1 MKVNEIDLKA
11 IVPDLQKR
19 CEKLQKAS
27 KIMMLAAFLIIPVI
41 PAMIVMSKYG
51 YCAQLCRIANY
62 VKAQEKV
69 PLTQIFGYAKNS
81 VQAAQKLIDTGNL
94 EGYRIVADAMLVKE
108 GVEITEEDAL
118 KEAAAYYNL
127 QTAVNMGMDPN
138 DMPEVAKM
146 AAKLQQANLEAA
158 AAQNAAA
165 FEAQKAAFEAQKA
178 ADKKFCPECGKP
190 LPGKGE
196 KFCPEC
202 GAELK

>member
-27 KIMMLAAFLIIPVI
+27 KIMMIAAFLIIPAI

-51 YCAQLCRIANY
+51 YCAQLCRIVNY

-69 PLTQIFGYAKNS
+69 PLTQVLGYAKNS

-127 QTAVNMGMDPN
+127 QSAVNMGMDPN
-138 DMPEVAKM
+138 DMPKVAKM

-165 FEAQKAAFEAQKA
+165 FEAQKAALEAQKA
-178 ADKKFCPECGKP
+178 AGKKFCPECGKP

>member
-1 MKVNEIDLKA
+1 MKVNEIDLKT

-27 KIMMLAAFLIIPVI
+27 KIMMIAAFLIIPAV

-51 YCAQLCRIANY
+51 YNAQLCRIVNY

-69 PLTQIFGYAKNS
+69 PLTQVLGYAKNS

-94 EGYRIVADAMLVKE
+94 EGYRIVAGAMLVKE

-165 FEAQKAAFEAQKA
+165 YEAQKA

-202 GAELK
+202 GAALK

>member
-1 MKVNEIDLKA
+1 MKVNEIDLKT

-19 CEKLQKAS
+19 CEKLRKAS
-27 KIMMLAAFLIIPVI
+27 KIMMIAAFLIIPAV

-51 YCAQLCRIANY
+51 YYAQLCRIVNY

-69 PLTQIFGYAKNS
+69 PLTQVLGYAKNS

-94 EGYRIVADAMLVKE
+94 EGYRIVANAMLVKE

-165 FEAQKAAFEAQKA
+165 FEAQKAA
-178 ADKKFCPECGKP
+178 DKKFCPECGKP

-196 KFCPEC
+196 KFCSEC

>member
-1 MKVNEIDLKA
+1 MKVNEIDLKT

-27 KIMMLAAFLIIPVI
+27 KIMMIAAFLIIPAV

-51 YCAQLCRIANY
+51 YNAQLCRIVNY

-69 PLTQIFGYAKNS
+69 PLTQVLGYAKNS

-94 EGYRIVADAMLVKE
+94 EGYRIVANAMLVKE

-165 FEAQKAAFEAQKA
+165 YEAQKA

-202 GAELK
+202 GAALK

>member
-1 MKVNEIDLKA
+1 MKVNEIDLKT

-27 KIMMLAAFLIIPVI
+27 KIMMIAAFLIIPAV

-51 YCAQLCRIANY
+51 YYAQLCRIVNY

-69 PLTQIFGYAKNS
+69 PLTQVLGYAKNS

-165 FEAQKAAFEAQKA
+165 FEAQKAAG
-178 ADKKFCPECGKP
+178 KKFCPECGKP

>member
-51 YCAQLCRIANY
+51 YCAQLCRIVNY

-69 PLTQIFGYAKNS
+69 PLTQVLSYAKNS

-127 QTAVNMGMDPN
+127 QAAVNMGMDPN

-165 FEAQKAAFEAQKA
+165 YEAQKAAFEAQKA

>member
-1 MKVNEIDLKA
+1 MKVNEINLKA

-27 KIMMLAAFLIIPVI
+27 RIMMIAAFLIIFAV

-51 YCAQLCRIANY
+51 YCAQLCRIVNY

-69 PLTQIFGYAKNS
+69 PLTQVLGYAKNS

-127 QTAVNMGMDPN
+127 QSAVNMGMDPN

-165 FEAQKAAFEAQKA
+165 FEAQKAALEAQKA
-178 ADKKFCPECGKP
+178 AGKKFCPECGKP

>member
-1 MKVNEIDLKA
+1 MKVNEINLKA

-19 CEKLQKAS
+19 CEKLRKAS
-27 KIMMLAAFLIIPVI
+27 KIMMIAAFLFIPAI

-51 YCAQLCRIANY
+51 YCAQLCRIVNY

-69 PLTQIFGYAKNS
+69 PLTQILGYAKNS

-94 EGYRIVADAMLVKE
+94 EGYRIVAGAMLVKE

-127 QTAVNMGMDPN
+127 QAAVNMGMDPN

-165 FEAQKAAFEAQKA
+165 FEAQKAALEAQKA
-178 ADKKFCPECGKP
+178 AGKKFCPECGKP

>member
-27 KIMMLAAFLIIPVI
+27 KIMMLAAFLIIFAI

-51 YCAQLCRIANY
+51 YCARLCRIVNY

-69 PLTQIFGYAKNS
+69 PLTQVLGYAKNS

-127 QTAVNMGMDPN
+127 QAAVNMGMDPN

-165 FEAQKAAFEAQKA
+165 FEAQKAALEAQKA
-178 ADKKFCPECGKP
+178 AGKKFCPECGKP

>member
-1 MKVNEIDLKA
+1 
-11 IVPDLQKR
+11 
-19 CEKLQKAS
+19 
-27 KIMMLAAFLIIPVI
+27 
-41 PAMIVMSKYG
+41 MIVMSKYG
-51 YCAQLCRIANY
+51 YYAQLCRIVNS

-69 PLTQIFGYAKNS
+69 PLTQVLGYAKNS

-127 QTAVNMGMDPN
+127 QAAVNMGMDPN
-138 DMPEVAKM
+138 DKPEVAKM

-165 FEAQKAAFEAQKA
+165 FEAQKAALEAQKA
-178 ADKKFCPECGKP
+178 AEKKFCPECGKP

-196 KFCPEC
+196 KICPEC
-202 GAELK
+202 GAELN

>member
-1 MKVNEIDLKA
+1 MKVNEIDLKT

-27 KIMMLAAFLIIPVI
+27 KIMMIAAFLIIPAV

-51 YCAQLCRIANY
+51 YYAQLCRIVNY

-69 PLTQIFGYAKNS
+69 PLTQVLGYAKNS

-94 EGYRIVADAMLVKE
+94 EGYRIVANAMLVKE

-138 DMPEVAKM
+138 DMPEVAKV

-165 FEAQKAAFEAQKA
+165 FEAQKAAA
-178 ADKKFCPECGKP
+178 KKFCPECGKP

>member
-1 MKVNEIDLKA
+1 MKVNEINLKA

-27 KIMMLAAFLIIPVI
+27 KIMMIAAFLIIPVI

-69 PLTQIFGYAKNS
+69 PLTQVLGYAKNS

-127 QTAVNMGMDPN
+127 QAAVNMGMDPN

-165 FEAQKAAFEAQKA
+165 FEAQKAALEAQKA
-178 ADKKFCPECGKP
+178 AGKKFCPECGKP

>member
-1 MKVNEIDLKA
+1 MKVNEIDLKT

-27 KIMMLAAFLIIPVI
+27 KIMMIAAFLIIPVI

-51 YCAQLCRIANY
+51 YCAQLCRIVNY

-69 PLTQIFGYAKNS
+69 PLTQVLGYAKNS

-127 QTAVNMGMDPN
+127 QAAVNMGMDPN
-138 DMPEVAKM
+138 DMPEVAKT

-165 FEAQKAAFEAQKA
+165 FEAQKAALEAQKA
-178 ADKKFCPECGKP
+178 AGKKFCPECGKP

>member
-27 KIMMLAAFLIIPVI
+27 KIMMIAAFLIIPVI

-127 QTAVNMGMDPN
+127 QAAVNMGMDPN

-165 FEAQKAAFEAQKA
+165 FEAQKAALEAKRRQTKNSVPNA
-178 ADKKFCPECGKP
+178 ESRC
-190 LPGKGE
+190 PGKA
-196 KFCPEC
+196 KNSAPN
-202 GAELK
+202 AEPS

>member
-1 MKVNEIDLKA
+1 MKVNEINLKA

-27 KIMMLAAFLIIPVI
+27 KIMMIAAFLFIPAI

-51 YCAQLCRIANY
+51 YCAQLCRIVNY

-69 PLTQIFGYAKNS
+69 PLTQVLGYAKNS

-94 EGYRIVADAMLVKE
+94 EGYRIVANAMLVKE

-127 QTAVNMGMDPN
+127 QAAVNMGMDPN

-165 FEAQKAAFEAQKA
+165 FEAQKAALEAQKA
-178 ADKKFCPECGKP
+178 AGKKFCPECGKP

>member
-27 KIMMLAAFLIIPVI
+27 KIMMIAAFLIIPVI

-51 YCAQLCRIANY
+51 YCAQLCRIVNY

-69 PLTQIFGYAKNS
+69 PLTQILGYAKNS

-94 EGYRIVADAMLVKE
+94 EGYRIVANAMLVKE

-127 QTAVNMGMDPN
+127 QAAVNMGMDPN

-165 FEAQKAAFEAQKA
+165 FEAQKAALEAQKA
-178 ADKKFCPECGKP
+178 AGKKFCPECGKP

>member
-27 KIMMLAAFLIIPVI
+27 KIMMIAVFLIIPVI

-51 YCAQLCRIANY
+51 YCAQLCRIVNY

-69 PLTQIFGYAKNS
+69 PLTQVLGYAKNS

-94 EGYRIVADAMLVKE
+94 AGYRIVANAMLVKE

-127 QTAVNMGMDPN
+127 QAAVNMGMDPN

-165 FEAQKAAFEAQKA
+165 FEAQKAALEAQKA

>member
-1 MKVNEIDLKA
+1 MKVNEIDLKT

-27 KIMMLAAFLIIPVI
+27 KIMMIAAFLIIPAV

-51 YCAQLCRIANY
+51 YCARLCRIVNY

-69 PLTQIFGYAKNS
+69 PLTQVLGYAKNS

-127 QTAVNMGMDPN
+127 QRLSTWAWIQTTCPKWLRWRQNFNKLISKRLPRKTPRRTKPKRRQTKNSVPN
-138 DMPEVAKM
+138 AESR
-146 AAKLQQANLEAA
+146 
-158 AAQNAAA
+158 
-165 FEAQKAAFEAQKA
+165 
-178 ADKKFCPECGKP
+178 C
-190 LPGKGE
+190 PGKA
-196 KFCPEC
+196 KNSAPN
-202 GAELK
+202 AEPS

>member
-1 MKVNEIDLKA
+1 MKVNEINLKA

-27 KIMMLAAFLIIPVI
+27 KIMMIAAFLIIFAI

-51 YCAQLCRIANY
+51 YYAQLCRIVNY

-69 PLTQIFGYAKNS
+69 PLTQVLGYAKNS

-94 EGYRIVADAMLVKE
+94 EGYRIVANAMLVKE

-138 DMPEVAKM
+138 NMPEVAKM

-165 FEAQKAAFEAQKA
+165 YEAQKA

>member
-1 MKVNEIDLKA
+1 MKVNEIDLKT

-27 KIMMLAAFLIIPVI
+27 KIMMIAAFLFIPAI

-51 YCAQLCRIANY
+51 YCTQLCRIVNY

-69 PLTQIFGYAKNS
+69 PLTQVLGYAKNS

-94 EGYRIVADAMLVKE
+94 EGYRIVANAMLVKE

-127 QTAVNMGMDPN
+127 QAAVNMGMDPN

-165 FEAQKAAFEAQKA
+165 YEAQKAAFEAQKA

>member
-1 MKVNEIDLKA
+1 MKVNEINLKA

-27 KIMMLAAFLIIPVI
+27 KIMMIAAFLIIPAV

-51 YCAQLCRIANY
+51 YCAQLCRIVNY

-69 PLTQIFGYAKNS
+69 PLTQVLGYAKNS

-165 FEAQKAAFEAQKA
+165 FEAQKAA
-178 ADKKFCPECGKP
+178 DKEFCPECGKP

>member
-1 MKVNEIDLKA
+1 MKVNEINLKA

-27 KIMMLAAFLIIPVI
+27 KIMMIAAFLIIPVI

-51 YCAQLCRIANY
+51 YCAQLCRIVNY

-69 PLTQIFGYAKNS
+69 PLTQVLGYAKNS

-108 GVEITEEDAL
+108 DVEITEEDAL

-127 QTAVNMGMDPN
+127 QAAVNMGMDPN

-165 FEAQKAAFEAQKA
+165 FEAQKAALEAQKA
-178 ADKKFCPECGKP
+178 AGKKFCPECGKP

>member
-27 KIMMLAAFLIIPVI
+27 KIMMIAAFLFIPAI

-51 YCAQLCRIANY
+51 YCAQLCRIVNY

-69 PLTQIFGYAKNS
+69 PLTQVLGYAKNS

-94 EGYRIVADAMLVKE
+94 AGYRIVADAMLVKE

-127 QTAVNMGMDPN
+127 QAAVNMGMDPN

-165 FEAQKAAFEAQKA
+165 FEAQKAALEAQKA
-178 ADKKFCPECGKP
+178 AGKKFCPECGKP

>member
-1 MKVNEIDLKA
+1 
-11 IVPDLQKR
+11 
-19 CEKLQKAS
+19 
-27 KIMMLAAFLIIPVI
+27 
-41 PAMIVMSKYG
+41 
-51 YCAQLCRIANY
+51 
-62 VKAQEKV
+62 
-69 PLTQIFGYAKNS
+69 
-81 VQAAQKLIDTGNL
+81 
-94 EGYRIVADAMLVKE
+94 MLVKE

-127 QTAVNMGMDPN
+127 QAAVNMGMDPN
-138 DMPEVAKM
+138 DMPEVAKT

-165 FEAQKAAFEAQKA
+165 FEAQKAALEAQKA
-178 ADKKFCPECGKP
+178 AGKKFCPECGKP

>member
-1 MKVNEIDLKA
+1 MFSIL
-11 IVPDLQKR
+11 PL
-19 CEKLQKAS
+19 L
-27 KIMMLAAFLIIPVI
+27 
-41 PAMIVMSKYG
+41 PAMRVMSKYG
-51 YCAQLCRIANY
+51 YCAQLCRIVNY

-69 PLTQIFGYAKNS
+69 PLTQVLGYAKNS

-127 QTAVNMGMDPN
+127 QAAVNMGMDPN

-165 FEAQKAAFEAQKA
+165 YEAQKAALEAQKA
-178 ADKKFCPECGKP
+178 AEKKFCPECGKP

-202 GAELK
+202 GNKL

>member
-1 MKVNEIDLKA
+1 MKVNEINLKA

-27 KIMMLAAFLIIPVI
+27 KIMMIAAFLFIPAI

-51 YCAQLCRIANY
+51 YCAQLCRIVNY

-69 PLTQIFGYAKNS
+69 PLTQVLGYAKNS

-94 EGYRIVADAMLVKE
+94 EGYRIVANAMLVKE

-127 QTAVNMGMDPN
+127 QAAVNMGMDPN

-165 FEAQKAAFEAQKA
+165 FEAQKAALEAQKA
-178 ADKKFCPECGKP
+178 AGKKFCPECGKP

-202 GAELK
+202 GTELK